1 MEGPFVG
8 GCLCGSVRYAADGP
22 ALFGVL
28 CHCRDCQRA
37 SGGGHVP
44 VMGVAKAGFRFTGTP
59 RAFVSPG
66 GSGHDTVR
74 NSCATCGS
82 LLYGTPTVA
91 PDLVTIYV
99 GSLDD
104 PAVFRPQM
112 AIHTRHRLP
121 WDTGGTG
128 LPAYEAG
135 APT

>member
-1 MEGPFVG
+1 MEGPFIG

-22 ALFGVL
+22 ALFGLL

-59 RAFVSPG
+59 LAFVSPG

-104 PAVFRPQM
+104 PAVFRPDH
-112 AIHTRHRLP
+112 AIHTRHRQP
-121 WDTGGTG
+121 WDTGGAA
-128 LPAYEAG
+128 LPEFPG
-135 APT
+135 AAP